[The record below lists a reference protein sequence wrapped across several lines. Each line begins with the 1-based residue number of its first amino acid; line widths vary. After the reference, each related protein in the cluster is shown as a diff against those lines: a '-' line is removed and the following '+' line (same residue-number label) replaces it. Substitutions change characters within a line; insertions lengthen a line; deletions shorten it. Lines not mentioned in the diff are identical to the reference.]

1 MFPSLSMTQRSSEVM
16 TFVMEH
22 LTALAESI
30 DKYFPDL
37 DISEYDWINDPFD
50 KYISLTE
57 FSLEEEE
64 EFVKFII
71 LGASTICDYTTE

>member
-1 MFPSLSMTQRSSEVM
+1 
-16 TFVMEH
+16 MEH
-22 LTALAESI
+22 LTALEESII

-57 FSLEEEE
+57 FSLKEEE
-64 EFVKFII
+64 EFR
-71 LGASTICDYTTE
+71 